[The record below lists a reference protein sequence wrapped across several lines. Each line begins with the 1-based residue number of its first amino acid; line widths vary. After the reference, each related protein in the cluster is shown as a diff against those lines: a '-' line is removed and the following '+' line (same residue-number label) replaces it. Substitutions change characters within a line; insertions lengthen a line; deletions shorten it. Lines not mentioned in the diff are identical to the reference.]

1 MMNFLDTLGIPYN
14 TRIVLTG
21 ACLLGASAGVIGAF
35 AVLRRRAL
43 TGDALAHAS
52 LPGVCV
58 AFLVVG
64 DRNFVSLLIGAFL
77 AGLVGIGVIA
87 VLSRWTR
94 LKEDA
99 SIGIVLGTFF
109 GCGTV
114 LLSIIQRLKGG
125 SPAGLDGFILG
136 KAASM
141 NFADV
146 RLISL
151 LALGTLLLMT
161 ALYKEFK
168 LTTFDPG
175 FARAQGWPDFLLDL
189 TLLIA
194 IALTV
199 VIGLPAVGVVMMAA
213 LLIIPAVTARFWTER
228 LGILLLLAAVVGM
241 GMGAAGT
248 LLSDR
253 PFSLPTGPAIV
264 LVGAA
269 CFAIS
274 ACAAPRRGM
283 LARYLAQ
290 RRFSSEMEQR
300 LLRLILF
307 KLSQRS
313 STIDAEEAR
322 IDGNWSVPHFR
333 WLLRQAQK
341 EGTLHHDGKD
351 IRLTAQG
358 EQETARAD
366 RDNRLWE
373 AFLLA
378 HPDLARGYAACF
390 ATQSPEDALPPEVLK
405 SLVERR
411 PSSSREAAT

>member
-1 MMNFLDTLGIPYN
+1 MTEFLGNLGIPYN
-14 TRIVLTG
+14 TRIVLAG
-21 ACLLGASAGVIGAF
+21 VCLLGASAGVIGSF

-64 DRNFVSLLIGAFL
+64 DRHFVSLLFGAFL

-87 VLSRWTR
+87 FLSRWTR

-109 GCGTV
+109 GGGTV
-114 LLSIIQRLKGG
+114 LLSIIQRLEGG

-146 RLISL
+146 QMISM
-151 LALGTLLLMT
+151 LAAGTLLLVT
-161 ALYKEFK
+161 AFYKEFK
-168 LTTFDPG
+168 VTTFDPG
-175 FARAQGWPDFLLDL
+175 FARAQGWPGLLLDL
-189 TLLIA
+189 VLLIA

-213 LLIIPAVTARFWTER
+213 LLIMPAVTARFWTER
-228 LGILLLLAAVVGM
+228 LAVLLALAAAVGM

-253 PFSLPTGPAIV
+253 PFNLPTGPAIV
-264 LVGAA
+264 LVGAGL
-269 CFAIS
+269 FAIS
-274 ACAAPRRGM
+274 AVAAPRRGL

-290 RRFSSEMEQR
+290 RRFNVEMEQR

-307 KLSQRS
+307 KLSRNS
-313 STIDAEEAR
+313 TTIDAEEAR
-322 IDGNWSVPHFR
+322 IDGHWSTHRFR
-333 WLLRQAQK
+333 RLLRTAEK
-341 EGTLHHDGKD
+341 DGLLLRD
-351 IRLTAQG
+351 GDGAIRLTARG
-358 EQETARAD
+358 KEETARVD

-373 AFLLA
+373 AFVLA
-378 HPDLARGYAACF
+378 HPDLAASYAACF
-390 ATQSPEDALPPEVLK
+390 ATQSPEEALPLDMVE
-405 SLVERR
+405 SLGPV
-411 PSSSREAAT
+411 